1 MTEIKIEKKAAIWPW
16 LLLAL
21 GVLAAVWFFFLRNN
35 DVEPVEEAN
44 TISLIDVQE
53 GNSIVASY
61 VLFINSDTN
70 TMSLD
75 HTFTK
80 EAIVKLTNAVDA
92 MATEVNYDVKGDI
105 AKAKQLVNEI
115 TIDSLVTIHAE

>member
-35 DVEPVEEAN
+35 DVKPEEEAN
-44 TISLIDVQE
+44 TISLIDVEE
-53 GNSIVASY
+53 GNNIVASY

-75 HTFTK
+75 HTFTS
-80 EAIVKLTNAVDA
+80 EAIAKLTKAVDA

-105 AKAKQLVNEI
+105 TKAKQLANEI
-115 TIDSLVTIHAE
+115 IIDSLATIHA

>member
-16 LLLAL
+16 LLLAI

-35 DVEPVEEAN
+35 DVKPEEEAN

-53 GNSIVASY
+53 GKNILTSY
-61 VLFINSDTN
+61 FLFINSNTN
-70 TMSLD
+70 AMSLD
-75 HTFTK
+75 HTFTS

-92 MATEVNYDVKGDI
+92 MATEVNYDVKDDI
-105 AKAKQLVNEI
+105 AKAKQLANEI
-115 TIDSLVTIHAE
+115 TRDSFATIHAE

>member
-35 DVEPVEEAN
+35 DVKPEEEAN
-44 TISLIDVQE
+44 TISLIDVEE
-53 GNSIVASY
+53 GNNIVASY

-70 TMSLD
+70 TMRLD
-75 HTFTK
+75 HTFTI

-105 AKAKQLVNEI
+105 TKAKQLANEI
-115 TIDSLVTIHAE
+115 IIDSLATIHA

>member
-115 TIDSLVTIHAE
+115 TIDSVVTIHAE